1 MNQKE
6 LIEINTG
13 EPVDHFLILTKI
25 EERKTKTGNPFLN
38 LELRDKSTVIAAKVW
53 DNFSDFIKEA
63 EAGKVVKI
71 KGLME
76 EFNNSPQIKVSSIRL
91 ANEKDKVNPS
101 DFLPKSSRS
110 IEEMTSELE
119 KRIDAIKNEHLKL
132 LIKKILS
139 GEKYAKYKHVP
150 AGKAWHHAYVHGLIE
165 HTLEIIRI
173 CDLIC
178 DIHFE
183 LNRDLIITGAI
194 LHDFGKTEEL
204 NYEIN
209 FDYTDKGKL
218 LGHIVIAALEI
229 ENAAKSIKNFPNDL
243 KDQVIHLVLSH
254 QGKLEQ
260 ASPVVPKTLE
270 AIALYHAD
278 ELSAKVNAYKYAIKL
293 DEKSESNWT
302 RFQQLAGTAIFIP
315 EKDNPDI
322 EPETLFDN

>member
-1 MNQKE
+1 MNQKQ
-6 LIEINTG
+6 LTEIKIG
-13 EPVDHFLILTKI
+13 EQIDHFLILTKI
-25 EERKTKTGNPFLN
+25 EERTTKSGSPFLN
-38 LELRDKSTVIAAKVW
+38 LELRDKSTSITAKVW
-53 DNFSDFIKEA
+53 DGFADFVKNA
-63 EAGKVVKI
+63 ESGKIAKI

-76 EFNNSPQIKVSSIRL
+76 EFNNQPQIKVNSFRL

-110 IEEMTSELE
+110 IVEMTDELE
-119 KRIDAIKNEHLKL
+119 KRIDSIKNEHLKL

-139 GEKYAKYKHVP
+139 GEKFEKYKHVP

-178 DIHFE
+178 DIHSE
-183 LNRDLIITGAI
+183 LNRDLLITGAI

-204 NYEIN
+204 NYETN

-218 LGHIVIAALEI
+218 LGHIVIAAIEI
-229 ENAAKSIKNFPNDL
+229 ENGAKSIKNFPDEL
-243 KDQVIHLVLSH
+243 KDHLIHLVLSH

-270 AIALYHAD
+270 AITLYHAD

-293 DEKSESNWT
+293 DENKEGNWT

-315 EKDNPDI
+315 EKDDSDI
-322 EPETLFDN
+322 AQETLFDN